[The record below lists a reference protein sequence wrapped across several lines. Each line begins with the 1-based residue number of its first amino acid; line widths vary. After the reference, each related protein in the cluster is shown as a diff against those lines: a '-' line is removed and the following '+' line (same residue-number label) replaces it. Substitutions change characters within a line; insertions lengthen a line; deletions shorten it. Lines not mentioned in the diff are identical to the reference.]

1 MAAPFS
7 APPSPFNGPLGR
19 LRNIAYTQ
27 LDMRD
32 VKRVKDRFG
41 VTINDVVV
49 ALCAGALRRFLL
61 EHGVLPEAPLVAT
74 VPVSVHDKSDRPGR
88 NQATWMFCRVP
99 SQISDPAQRIRT
111 IAAGNTVAKDHAAA
125 IGPTLLHDWIQFG
138 GSTMFGAAMRIL
150 PHISITHSPAYNLIL
165 SNVPGPQAQ
174 LYFLGC
180 RMDSMF
186 PLGPLLGN
194 AGLNITVMSLN
205 GELGV
210 GIVSCPDLLPDLWG
224 VADGF
229 PEALKELLE
238 CSDDQPEGSNHQ
250 DS

>member
-1 MAAPFS
+1 
-7 APPSPFNGPLGR
+7 
-19 LRNIAYTQ
+19 
-27 LDMRD
+27 
-32 VKRVKDRFG
+32 
-41 VTINDVVV
+41 
-49 ALCAGALRRFLL
+49 
-61 EHGVLPEAPLVAT
+61 
-74 VPVSVHDKSDRPGR
+74 
-88 NQATWMFCRVP
+88 MFCRVP

-138 GSTMFGAAMRIL
+138 GSTMFGAATRIL